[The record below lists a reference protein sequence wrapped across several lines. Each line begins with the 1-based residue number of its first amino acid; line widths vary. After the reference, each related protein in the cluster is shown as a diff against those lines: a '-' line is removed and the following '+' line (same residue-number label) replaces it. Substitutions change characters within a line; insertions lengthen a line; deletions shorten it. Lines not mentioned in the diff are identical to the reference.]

1 MSIHFIAKDKL
12 IPYMLKDN
20 PSSSSVSKVS
30 QYSSMM
36 NAKHECGEN

>member
-30 QYSSMM
+30 QYSSM